1 MRTLHLFN
9 PSHDEALAANSAY
22 YYPSKIA
29 QRLRHDWALLPT
41 LWAQPGDA
49 VWVDDESASHC
60 PWRSDVTC
68 VKTREMKTEFWKEI
82 DRIAPW
88 GWDALVRQQLR
99 KAGAPVRLL
108 PTDEELQQMRQLS
121 SRHTTALLLP
131 LLRKKLSTMGID
143 TVGESQ
149 IVGNEAEVRKFASE
163 HPRIMA
169 KALWSC
175 SGRGV
180 FPLTA
185 QPSESEQGRVR
196 RLLHEQG
203 GLELEPF
210 YEGRLNFALEFD
222 LKAEGGAAYA
232 GLSLFSTST
241 TGNYLGNRVAP
252 PSVLEQSLLAY
263 GLDLP
268 CVIQACT
275 DALNETLAGKY
286 AGPLGIDMMLVA
298 HADKV
303 VLHPCIEV
311 NLRLTM
317 GRVAV
322 ALQQRG
328 CTEIPTPFQSL
339 FQLA

>member
-41 LWAQPGDA
+41 LWAQAGDA
-49 VWVDDESASHC
+49 VWVDDESQSHG

-68 VKTREMKTEFWKEI
+68 VKTQEMKPSFWQEI
-82 DRIAPW
+82 DRIEPW

-99 KAGAPVRLL
+99 KAGAPSHLL
-108 PTDEELQQMRQLS
+108 PTDDDLQQLRQLS

-131 LLRKKLSTMGID
+131 LLRKRLSALGID
-143 TVGESQ
+143 TVGTSQ
-149 IVGNEAEVRKFASE
+149 IVCSEAEVKQFVSK

-169 KALWSC
+169 KSLWSC

-185 QPSESEQGRVR
+185 QPTESEQGRVR

-203 GLELEPF
+203 GLELEPL
-210 YEGRLNFALEFD
+210 YEGLLNFALEFD
-222 LKAEGGAAYA
+222 RGAEGGTTYA
-232 GLSLFSTST
+232 GLSLFSTSP
-241 TGNYLGNRVAP
+241 TGNYMGNRVAP
-252 PSVLEQSLLAY
+252 ASVLEQPLRAN
-263 GLDLP
+263 GLELP
-268 CVIQACT
+268 PVIQTCL
-275 DALNETLAGKY
+275 DALNETLDGKY
-286 AGPLGIDMMLVA
+286 VGPLGIDMMLVTQA
-298 HADKV
+298 GKV

-322 ALQQRG
+322 ALQQSG
-328 CTEIPTPFQSL
+328 WTEIPAPFQSL
-339 FQLA
+339 FHLA